1 MPPKAPDRRSRRA
14 WWPGGGPNLGLMA
27 GSGAGV
33 ESEVLRRLVGAVV
46 GLGAD
51 LDIEVVLRRI
61 IETATVLVDARY
73 GALGVLDEVGTHLD
87 RFLTV
92 GIDDERRREIGDLP
106 EGHGILGLLIVDPR
120 PIRLPD
126 LSAHPESFGFPPG
139 HPPMTSFLG
148 VPIFIRGAVY
158 GNLYLTDKNG
168 GGKFTAT
175 DEELAIGLAAAAA
188 VAIENVRLH
197 ARVREMDQVTDRE
210 RIARDLHDTVI
221 QRLFATGL
229 SLQGTSRLIDR
240 PEARDRVEAAID
252 ELDLTVREI
261 RTAIFELQPSGA
273 TEESLRR
280 RLLAVC
286 RSSADALGA
295 EPACRFEGPVDVVL
309 DADLSAQVEAVVR
322 EGLANVARHA
332 LGSTTTVTVTAVPSS
347 VAEGAPTGTTGSVEV
362 VVADTG
368 PGPGEL
374 RPGGHGLANLLARA
388 SERGGR
394 STLEPG
400 PAGGSVLRWSV
411 PVRRPTSS

>member
-1 MPPKAPDRRSRRA
+1 M
-14 WWPGGGPNLGLMA
+14 
-27 GSGAGV
+27 
-33 ESEVLRRLVGAVV
+33 ESEGLRRLVGAVV

-61 IETATVLVDARY
+61 IETATELVDARY
-73 GALGVLDEVGTHLD
+73 GALGVLDEAGTHLD

-92 GIDDERRREIGDLP
+92 GIDDDRRREIGDLP

-168 GGKFTAT
+168 GGQFTAT

-240 PEARDRVEAAID
+240 PEARNRVEAAID

-261 RTAIFELQPSGA
+261 RTAIFELQPSA
-273 TEESLRR
+273 QTEDSLRR

-286 RSSADALGA
+286 RASADALGA
-295 EPACRFEGPVDVVL
+295 EPACRFEGPVDAVV

-332 LGSTTTVTVTAVPSS
+332 LGSTTTVTVTVVPSS
-347 VAEGAPTGTTGSVEV
+347 VAEDAPTGTAGSVEV